1 MLFWKVDEE
10 TIHCLINKDEIS
22 KMGYDLETINEDI
35 NQMESFLET
44 IVENSR
50 EYIDWSTENG
60 IQNFMARAL
69 PADHFLITITCTFQ
83 DEIID
88 RNIEQI
94 RKMAEAFRNRV
105 TEKRLSEIEA
115 LDGEDKEKA
124 FGELAKDLYDICIG
138 EIDNENRQN
147 EYEGSGGYNRPDG
160 YGQSVMEVEDSTTA
174 LESKGSGDIQKSW
187 KNEGVLPD
195 RKLVFSSL
203 DEIITFAGILS
214 KNMLYTSKLYKSE
227 GSYVLLVRFD
237 KCRNDSD
244 AVHFILTAEEY
255 GGSCHP
261 IHYDEAYMLEHGK
274 VLIPENAL
282 SSLASMVK
290 R

>member
-22 KMGYDLETINEDI
+22 RLGYDLETINEDI

-50 EYIDWSTENG
+50 QYIDWSTENG

-69 PADHFLITITCTFQ
+69 PADHYLITITCTFQ

-88 RNIEQI
+88 RNIGQI
-94 RKMAEAFRNRV
+94 RKMTDAFRSKV
-105 TEKRLSEIEA
+105 TEDRLLEIEA
-115 LDGEDKEKA
+115 LNGEDKERA
-124 FGELAKDLYDICIG
+124 FGELAKDLYEICSG
-138 EIDNENRQN
+138 ELDEDNYQDEHNDSA
-147 EYEGSGGYNRPDG
+147 EIEKAI
-160 YGQSVMEVEDSTTA
+160 MEVEDSIAA
-174 LESKGSGDIQKSW
+174 LKNKKGPGDIQKSW
-187 KNEGVLPD
+187 KKDGVLPG
-195 RKLVFSSL
+195 RKLVFASL
-203 DEIITFAGILS
+203 DEIINFAGILN
-214 KNMLYTSKLYKSE
+214 KKMHYTSKLFKSE
-227 GSYVLLVRFD
+227 GAYVLLVHFD
-237 KCRNDSD
+237 KCKSDSD

-261 IHYDEAYMLEHGK
+261 ILYDEAYMLEHGK

-282 SSLASMVK
+282 SSLAMLVK
-290 R
+290 K